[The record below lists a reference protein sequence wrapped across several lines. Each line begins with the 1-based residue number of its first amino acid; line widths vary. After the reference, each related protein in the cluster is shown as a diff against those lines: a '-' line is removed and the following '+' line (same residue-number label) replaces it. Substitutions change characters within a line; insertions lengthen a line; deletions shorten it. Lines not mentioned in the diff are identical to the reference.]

1 MSNLTRELRRYAVLT
16 YSIFYLELQKGQVFG
31 GLTDGRTHRNPNPS
45 ILKCRMEEGKPYT
58 IHHRARLHREESS
71 MATSHLKGGQ
81 MQQEQR
87 KIGNKKDNTKT
98 KAGMGPSD
106 VMFFR

>member
-1 MSNLTRELRRYAVLT
+1 MSNLTIEKICSAHLQH
-16 YSIFYLELQKGQVFG
+16 FYLELQRGQVLG
-31 GLTDGRTHRNPNPS
+31 GLTDGRAHRNPNPS

-81 MQQEQR
+81 MQQEQKENR
-87 KIGNKKDNTKT
+87 K
-98 KAGMGPSD
+98 
-106 VMFFR
+106 